1 MRLEEMTINDFLQ
14 LIDNT
19 LGVNE
24 KLTLNTKRTDIEEWD
39 SVGQIS
45 ILSMLK
51 IFFGVTLG
59 MEELA
64 TLETIQDIVNILKSR
79 NINLD

>member
-1 MRLEEMTINDFLQ
+1 MTINDFLQ
-14 LIDNT
+14 LMDKT
-19 LGVNE
+19 LVVNE
-24 KLTLNTKRTDIEEWD
+24 KLTLNTKRNDVEEWD

-51 IFFGVTLG
+51 KIFGVTLE

-64 TLETIQDIVNILKSR
+64 TLETIQDIVNILRSR

>member
-1 MRLEEMTINDFLQ
+1 MTINDFLQ

>member
-1 MRLEEMTINDFLQ
+1 MTISEFLQ
-14 LIDNT
+14 LMDNT
-19 LGVNE
+19 LVVNE

-51 IFFGVTLG
+51 NFFGVTLE
-59 MEELA
+59 MEELV
-64 TLETIQDIVNILKSR
+64 TLETIQDIVNILRSR

>member
-1 MRLEEMTINDFLQ
+1 MTINDFLQ
-14 LIDNT
+14 LMDKT
-19 LGVNE
+19 LVVNE
-24 KLTLNTKRTDIEEWD
+24 KLTLNTKRTDVEEWD

-51 IFFGVTLG
+51 KIFGVTLE

-64 TLETIQDIVNILKSR
+64 TLETIQDIVNILRSR

>member
-1 MRLEEMTINDFLQ
+1 MTINEFLQ
-14 LIDNT
+14 LMNNT
-19 LGVNE
+19 LVVNE
-24 KLTLNTKRTDIEEWD
+24 KLSLSTKRTDIAEWD

-51 IFFGVTLG
+51 KKFDITLE

-64 TLETIQDIVNILKSR
+64 ALETIQDIVNILRSR